1 MFSVS
6 EQLQGQLYHQAQ
18 KDLDKLANQSL
29 LTGFAQGEVHFYTRM
44 FKRKLFTHYYSR
56 VKQLA

>member
-1 MFSVS
+1 MFSAS
-6 EQLQGQLYHQAQ
+6 EQLHGQLYYQAQ

-29 LTGFAQGEVHFYTRM
+29 LTGFAQGEVEFYTRM

>member
-1 MFSVS
+1 MFSAS

-29 LTGFAQGEVHFYTRM
+29 ITGFAQGEVQFYTRM
-44 FKRKLFTHYYSR
+44 FKRKLFTHYYSWP
-56 VKQLA
+56 

>member
-1 MFSVS
+1 MFSAS
-6 EQLQGQLYHQAQ
+6 EQLQGQLYHQTQ

-29 LTGFAQGEVHFYTRM
+29 LTGFAHGEVQFYTRM

>member
-1 MFSVS
+1 MFSAS

-29 LTGFAQGEVHFYTRM
+29 LTGFTQGEVQFYTRM
-44 FKRKLFTHYYSR
+44 FKRKLFTHY
-56 VKQLA
+56 

>member
-1 MFSVS
+1 MFSAS
-6 EQLQGQLYHQAQ
+6 EQLQRQLYHQAQ

-29 LTGFAQGEVHFYTRM
+29 LTGFAHGDVQFYTRM